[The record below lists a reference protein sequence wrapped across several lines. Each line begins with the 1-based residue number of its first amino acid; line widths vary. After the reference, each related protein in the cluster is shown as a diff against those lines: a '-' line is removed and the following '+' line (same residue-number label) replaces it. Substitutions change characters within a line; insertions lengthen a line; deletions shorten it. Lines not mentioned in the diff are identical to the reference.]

1 MSVCCRNISPWV
13 HPRSSRMQ
21 SQNISYN
28 LRLLSISKVI
38 ISDIS
43 QNDKETRKF
52 KIIKYFSLVNTMSTR
67 KNIDRSFHW
76 ISNSRFHD
84 ETEPW
89 LVRTRTPHITLD
101 ALCVPCPRA
110 TDSVS
115 VVYTGIPHRFNT
127 SLCVRSRPS
136 RLIYLVWLRDDDTPV
151 SFSQDFFTKIKHNYI
166 SVHTNQS
173 RPYLIHVAIRH
184 DFVWMISNF
193 FETLSRKM
201 TTSAN
206 LLMNRRITSSSTRH
220 RQIVSLII

>member
-1 MSVCCRNISPWV
+1 MGRASSMSVCCRNISPWV

-52 KIIKYFSLVNTMSTR
+52 KIIKYFSLVNAMSTR

-89 LVRTRTPHITLD
+89 LVRTRTTHITLD
-101 ALCVPCPRA
+101 TLCVPCPRA

-115 VVYTGIPHRFNT
+115 VVYSGIPHRFNT
-127 SLCVRSRPS
+127 SLCIRSRPS
-136 RLIYLVWLRDDDTPV
+136 RLIYLVWLGNGFSRRSRDYDQADWDKKKKLP
-151 SFSQDFFTKIKHNYI
+151 N
-166 SVHTNQS
+166 N
-173 RPYLIHVAIRH
+173 
-184 DFVWMISNF
+184 FV
-193 FETLSRKM
+193 K
-201 TTSAN
+201 
-206 LLMNRRITSSSTRH
+206 
-220 RQIVSLII
+220 QIPECS